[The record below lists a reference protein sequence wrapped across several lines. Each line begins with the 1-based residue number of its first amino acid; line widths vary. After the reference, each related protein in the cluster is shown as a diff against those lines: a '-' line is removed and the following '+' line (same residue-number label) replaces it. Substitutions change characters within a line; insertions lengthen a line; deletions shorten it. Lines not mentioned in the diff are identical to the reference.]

1 VRFRQ
6 AGRADSTTVLFVAF
20 AAITLVPVLLLGVI
34 LSASYRSEADRRGLA
49 QGGSEALL
57 MAQTGVEPL
66 LNGQP
71 LSRGLTP
78 SEMAAM
84 NRLVHNAIGS
94 GDVLR
99 LRLRDLT
106 GGVFYSDDG
115 SGFNQRPADEALAAA
130 HGSKVLRRTRLN
142 SDSVDTGRAG
152 PTAVEVYLPPLG
164 ESATSSRHQM
174 AAPRSGPAL
183 PA

>member
-1 VRFRQ
+1 
-6 AGRADSTTVLFVAF
+6 
-20 AAITLVPVLLLGVI
+20 
-34 LSASYRSEADRRGLA
+34 
-49 QGGSEALL
+49 
-57 MAQTGVEPL
+57 MAQTAVEPL

-152 PTAVEVYLPPLG
+152 PTAVEVYLPL
-164 ESATSSRHQM
+164 
-174 AAPRSGPAL
+174 RSGNPQHQVGIRWQHPDQGLLFPHSFVPTACDL
-183 PA
+183 AQGHRYARPMPKLQLSE